1 MKFVYPSLRKRR
13 LKILKNATLLRM
25 FKYIKPYRKYLF
37 AIIIC
42 AIISNVLII
51 ISPLY
56 TGKAIDF
63 IIAEGKVDFPS
74 ILNIIIILSVI
85 YFLSAL
91 FQWMLSI
98 FTNKLSNYAVR
109 DIRHDAFYKVTA
121 LPLKYYD
128 DSNNTHGDIIN
139 RLTNDIDFISEGL
152 IQGLTQLFSGV
163 ITIIGALIFMFKLS
177 TSITIVVLLITPLCF
192 FISSFIA
199 RNSNKMFK
207 EQSKTLGEL
216 NGYIEEIIG
225 GHSVVKAFSYEKRSQ
240 YRFKEINQRL
250 YKCGQKSQ
258 FYSSLTNP
266 STRFVN
272 NITYILVGIIGGMA
286 AIGGKLSI
294 GNISSFLMYST
305 HFSKPINEITSMA
318 TQLQSAIASAER
330 VFDILD
336 ETSEEEDIHKPNL
349 NITEGNVVFDRVYF
363 SYNKDKPLIENFKL
377 DAKSG
382 DTIAIVGPTGAGK
395 TTLVN
400 LLMRFYDVDS
410 GSILIDGTDIQSVNK
425 ESLRHLFGMV
435 LQESWLF
442 SGTIRDNIAY
452 GKVNATDSEIIK
464 AAKSAHAHSF
474 IKRLPNGYDTFI
486 TEDGG
491 NLSQGQKQ
499 LLTIARVMLINP
511 PMLILDEATSSID
524 TLTEARI
531 QKAFSSLMKGKTS
544 FIIAHRLSTIREADL
559 ILVMNNGHIIE
570 KGTHT
575 ELIDKNGFYAN
586 LLKSQTFGE

>member
-1 MKFVYPSLRKRR
+1 
-13 LKILKNATLLRM
+13 M

-336 ETSEEEDIHKPNL
+336 ETSEEDDVGKPNL

-400 LLMRFYDVDS
+400 LLMRFYDVNS

>member
-1 MKFVYPSLRKRR
+1 
-13 LKILKNATLLRM
+13 M

-400 LLMRFYDVDS
+400 LLMRFYDVNS

-452 GKVNATDSEIIK
+452 GKVNATDSEIIE

-531 QKAFSSLMKGKTS
+531 QKAFASLMKGKTS

-575 ELIDKNGFYAN
+575 ELTDKNGFYAN

>member
-1 MKFVYPSLRKRR
+1 
-13 LKILKNATLLRM
+13 M

>member
-1 MKFVYPSLRKRR
+1 MK
-13 LKILKNATLLRM
+13 NTTLLRM

-37 AIIIC
+37 AIIACSIV
-42 AIISNVLII
+42 SNVLII
-51 ISPLY
+51 ISPLF

-63 IIAEGKVDFPS
+63 IIAEGKVDFSS
-74 ILNIIIILSVI
+74 ILNIIIILAVI

-91 FQWMLSI
+91 FQWMLSV

-109 DIRHDAFYKVTA
+109 DIRHDAFYKIAT

-128 DSNNTHGDIIN
+128 DSNNSHGDIIN

-163 ITIIGALIFMFKLS
+163 ITLIGSLIFMFKLS
-177 TSITIVVLLITPLCF
+177 PSITIVVLLITPLCF

-225 GHSVVKAFSYEKRSQ
+225 SHNVVKAFSYEKRSQ
-240 YRFKEINQRL
+240 VKFKEINQRL

-272 NITYILVGIIGGMA
+272 NITYILVGIIGGIA
-286 AIGGKLSI
+286 AIGGKLSV
-294 GNISSFLMYST
+294 GKISSFLMYST

-336 ETSEEEDIHKPNL
+336 ETSEEEDTHKPNL
-349 NITEGNVVFDRVYF
+349 NVKEGNIVFDRVYF
-363 SYNKDKPLIENFKL
+363 SYDKNAPLIEDFNF

-382 DTIAIVGPTGAGK
+382 STIAIVGPTGAGK

-400 LLMRFYDVDS
+400 LLMRFYDVDN

-425 ESLRHLFGMV
+425 ESLRHSFGMV

-442 SGTIRDNIAY
+442 SGTIKDNIAY
-452 GKVNATDSEIIK
+452 GKVDATDSEIIE

-559 ILVMNNGHIIE
+559 ILVMNNGHIVE

-575 ELIDKNGFYAN
+575 ELINKNGFYAK
-586 LLKSQTFGE
+586 LLKFQTFGE

>member
-1 MKFVYPSLRKRR
+1 
-13 LKILKNATLLRM
+13 M

-410 GSILIDGTDIQSVNK
+410 GSILIDGADIQSVNK